1 MISMISMISEL
12 WLFNIKIKQ
21 KLILNIINMLEYIK

>member
-1 MISMISMISEL
+1 MISMISEL